1 MKDLLTEI
9 KNSLYEELGISKEVT
24 RVSNDIISQII
35 KDSKK
40 LPISK
45 VKTNTIN
52 YQYNNNL
59 IEVEYV
65 LYYVIDEEDFNET
78 RQYITAGE
86 SNKINTQKYY
96 LKTNIVY
103 RKDINQ
109 YIDYNG
115 MTQHEFE
122 HIYQMI
128 RSGNDLLK
136 DTSIDMYGT
145 ALSLMKDDDVIKKLV
160 GYVVY
165 YNNKFEKDAFVNA
178 IYKQIMDNNENTPT
192 QTLKNTITYQN
203 ILTIKTHLIEYQ
215 GYKNKIETIVKT
227 NFNKSYKWFYK
238 MTCNVVK
245 TYISKMGKIL
255 MKAYKDKNN
264 MPLDGNNYEN
274 LSDLA

>member
-1 MKDLLTEI
+1 
-9 KNSLYEELGISKEVT
+9 
-24 RVSNDIISQII
+24 
-35 KDSKK
+35 
-40 LPISK
+40 
-45 VKTNTIN
+45 
-52 YQYNNNL
+52 
-59 IEVEYV
+59 
-65 LYYVIDEEDFNET
+65 
-78 RQYITAGE
+78 
-86 SNKINTQKYY
+86 
-96 LKTNIVY
+96 
-103 RKDINQ
+103 
-109 YIDYNG
+109 